1 MLDTIRASI
10 PYYLKPSEKTINWE
24 ADVTDKGIAFIK
36 KSIVLQ
42 NGATIY
48 IRYYLTHLLTISF
61 SASRIQH
68 GDNAIP
74 YDFEK
79 SYIVKDKILKVLK
92 DEIGIEKITLSDFLI
107 CRLDL
112 NRDFVYED
120 EKTAT
125 EVAEF
130 SNKIL
135 PLGYEKRFD
144 YNTGL
149 TSQTRKGRGF
159 RVYRKDKDKKRRH
172 NLKPTIRFEYQM
184 DKKQIKRMFGYR
196 PNLNEI
202 LTGQVAIEKLWNNL
216 LSNYALD
223 KKIVNYKKLFEL
235 SANELSLTEQITLKQ
250 MNDEPSFND
259 KKKRCWQLKVIRKL
273 KAKDICPYSCEVP
286 ITLKVNVCSTIMNLR
301 RKKNVECTLCKQ
313 QLLTTIITLRDTN
326 KKVKK
331 WYLDSS

>member
-1 MLDTIRASI
+1 MIDTIRAST
-10 PYYLKPSEKTINWE
+10 PYYLKPSDKTIDWE
-24 ADVTDKGIAFIK
+24 AGITDKGTAFIK
-36 KSIVLQ
+36 KAVSLP
-42 NGATIY
+42 NGAIVY
-48 IRYYLTHLLTISF
+48 IKYYLTHSLTLSF
-61 SASRIQH
+61 SASRVQN
-68 GDNAIP
+68 GDNAIA
-74 YDFEK
+74 YGFQK
-79 SYIVKDKILKVLK
+79 SYIVKDTILKVLK
-92 DEIGIEKITLSDFLI
+92 DELGITELKLSDFII

-135 PLGYEKRFD
+135 PLGYERRFD
-144 YNTGL
+144 YATGL

-159 RVYRKDKDKKRRH
+159 RVYRKDKDKKKRH

-235 SANELSLTEQITLKQ
+235 SANKLTITEENTLKQ
-250 MNDEPSFND
+250 MNDEPSFDD

-273 KAKDICPYSCEVP
+273 KANDICPYSCEVP
-286 ITLKVNVCSTIMNLR
+286 IILKINVCITIMNLR
-301 RKKNVECTLCKQ
+301 RKKNVECAIYKQ
-313 QLLTTIITLRDTN
+313 HLLITIITLRDTN